1 MNITQTP
8 KSDLTATIQINIVEA
23 DYAQDVTNALKD
35 YQKKASMPGFRP
47 GKVPFGMIKKMYG
60 KAVMAEKVNDAISNA
75 LQNYIVENK
84 LNIIGQPL
92 SDDEKNADINFE
104 NNVDFDF
111 YFEIGLIP
119 EINIDLS
126 KVKTNYHKLTVSEET
141 IEDTLKK
148 IVEGNPTH
156 TNPETVGENDK
167 LDLKVHQVNKEGKE
181 IEGGFEKKI
190 QIHMDQIKG
199 KTIKKNLIGKEVG
212 AEFLL
217 NLSKALGSDDAA
229 EKVLG
234 LTDAQKELA
243 SADFNVI
250 IDEIHRDEPAEL
262 NEDFFK
268 RVFPTDDIKDLDAFK
283 KRIGDELEKNYQN
296 ESDKFFFDKAIDA
309 IIDANTFA
317 IPDEFLKRWIVEANE
332 GKITQEDVTENY
344 DKFYSRSFRWQ
355 LIEQDLLK
363 NNPDL
368 AVKQEEIREQFRKY
382 FFPMIMNPESVD
394 EEMNKR
400 LEGIVDNMMQNQEQ
414 RSQIANQIAEQ
425 KMTAFLKANL
435 KIKEK
440 QLTYDEFVKEISKG
454 QEK

>member
-8 KSDLTATIQINIVEA
+8 KSDLTATIQINLVEA
-23 DYAQDVTNALKD
+23 DYAQDVNKALKD

-60 KAVMAEKVNDAISNA
+60 KAVMVEKVNDVVSNA

-92 SDDEKNADINFE
+92 SDDEKNADIDFE

-111 YFEIGLIP
+111 YFEIGIMP

-126 KVKTNYHKLTVSEET
+126 KVKANYHKLTVTDET
-141 IEDTLKK
+141 IEDTIKK
-148 IVEGNPTH
+148 IVEGNPNH
-156 TNPETVGENDK
+156 TNPDTVGENDK
-167 LDLKVHQVNKEGKE
+167 LDLKIHQADEEGKE

-199 KTIKKNLIGKEVG
+199 KTIKKNLIGKEAG
-212 AEFLL
+212 AEFPL

-234 LTDAQKELA
+234 LTDTQKELA
-243 SADFNVI
+243 SGNFNVI

-268 RVFPTDDIKDLDAFK
+268 RVFPTDDIKDLEAFK
-283 KRIGDELEKNYQN
+283 KRIGEELEKNYQN

-309 IIDANTFA
+309 IIDTNTFA

-332 GKITQEDVTENY
+332 GKVTQEDVTENY
-344 DKFYSRSFRWQ
+344 DKFYARSFRWQ

-368 AVKQEEIREQFRKY
+368 AVKQEEVREQFRKY

-400 LEGIVDNMMQNQEQ
+400 LEGIVDTMMQNQEQ

-440 QLTYDEFVKEISKG
+440 EISYNDFVKEVSKE

>member
-23 DYAQDVTNALKD
+23 DYAQDVTNELKN

-60 KAVMAEKVNDAISNA
+60 KSVIAEKVNDAISNA

-92 SDDEKNADINFE
+92 SDDEKNSDINFE

-126 KVKTNYHKLTVSEET
+126 KVKTTYYKLTVSKET

-148 IVEGNPTH
+148 IAEGNPTH

-167 LDLKVHQVNKEGKE
+167 LDLKVHQIDKEGKE

-190 QIHMDQIKG
+190 HIHIDQIKE
-199 KTIKKNLIGKEVG
+199 KTIKNDLIGKEIG
-212 AEFLL
+212 SEFLL

-234 LTDAQKELA
+234 LTDTQKELA
-243 SADFNVI
+243 SADFNTI

-268 RVFPTDDIKDLDAFK
+268 RVFPTDDIKDLDTFK

-296 ESDKFFFDKAIDA
+296 ESDRFFFNKAIDA

-382 FFPMIMNPESVD
+382 FSPMIMNSESVD

-414 RSQIANQIAEQ
+414 RNRIANQIAEQ
-425 KMTAFLKANL
+425 KMTTFLKSNL

-440 QLTYDEFVKEISKG
+440 QLTYDEFVKEISKE